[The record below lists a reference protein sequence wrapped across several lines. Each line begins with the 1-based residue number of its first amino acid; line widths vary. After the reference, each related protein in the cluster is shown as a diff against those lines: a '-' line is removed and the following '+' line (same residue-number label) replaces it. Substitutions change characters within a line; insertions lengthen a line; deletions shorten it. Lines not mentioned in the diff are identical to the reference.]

1 MILSSEHVPT
11 IAQPFIDFFMMM
23 FTPGNLAL
31 LILLGNVVK
40 RIFDKL
46 TSIAN
51 QQQDEHIKEIDKKI
65 NDILEKVDNLAEQ
78 QAKDQRE
85 NKLNDYRLEIVLGI
99 FTGKMTESEILAV
112 YGKYKDKG
120 GNSYMDRVIDT
131 YITEQRKKKGRR
143 VYDN

>member
-1 MILSSEHVPT
+1 
-11 IAQPFIDFFMMM
+11 MM

-46 TSIAN
+46 TAIAN

-65 NDILEKVDNLAEQ
+65 DDILEKVDNLTEQ

-131 YITEQRKKKGRR
+131 YITDQRKKERKKSL
-143 VYDN
+143 

>member
-1 MILSSEHVPT
+1 MI
-11 IAQPFIDFFMMM
+11 

-46 TSIAN
+46 TAIAN
-51 QQQDEHIKEIDKKI
+51 QQQDEHIREIDKKI
-65 NDILEKVDNLAEQ
+65 DDILEKVNNLTEQ
-78 QAKDQRE
+78 QVKDQCE
-85 NKLNDYRLEIVLGI
+85 NKLNDYRLEIILGI

-131 YITEQRKKKGRR
+131 YITEQRKKERKK
-143 VYDN
+143 NL

>member
-1 MILSSEHVPT
+1 
-11 IAQPFIDFFMMM
+11 MM

-46 TSIAN
+46 TAIAN

-65 NDILEKVDNLAEQ
+65 DDILEKVDNLTEQ

-99 FTGKMTESEILAV
+99 FTGKMTESEILSV

-131 YITEQRKKKGRR
+131 YITDQRKKERKKSL
-143 VYDN
+143 

>member
-1 MILSSEHVPT
+1 MI
-11 IAQPFIDFFMMM
+11 

-46 TSIAN
+46 TAIAN
-51 QQQDEHIKEIDKKI
+51 QQQDEHIKEIDKKVD
-65 NDILEKVDNLAEQ
+65 NILEKVNNLTEQ
-78 QAKDQRE
+78 QVKDQCE
-85 NKLNDYRLEIVLGI
+85 NKLNDYRLEIILGI

-120 GNSYMDRVIDT
+120 GNSYMDRVIDV
-131 YITEQRKKKGRR
+131 YITEQRKKERKK
-143 VYDN
+143 NL

>member
-1 MILSSEHVPT
+1 MI
-11 IAQPFIDFFMMM
+11 

-46 TSIAN
+46 TAIAN

-65 NDILEKVDNLAEQ
+65 DDILEKVNNLTEQ
-78 QAKDQRE
+78 QVKDQCE
-85 NKLNDYRLEIVLGI
+85 NKLNDYRLEIILGI
-99 FTGKMTESEILAV
+99 FTGKMTESEILSV

-120 GNSYMDRVIDT
+120 GNSYMDRVIDV
-131 YITEQRKKKGRR
+131 YITEQRKKERKKN
-143 VYDN
+143 YDN

>member
-1 MILSSEHVPT
+1 MDNHPT
-11 IAQPFIDFFMMM
+11 IIQPAIDFINMML
-23 FTPGNLAL
+23 TPGNLAL
-31 LILLGNVVK
+31 LILIGNITK

-46 TSIAN
+46 SAIAN

-65 NDILEKVDNLAEQ
+65 DDILEKVDKLTEQ
-78 QAKDQRE
+78 QAKDQCE

-112 YGKYKDKG
+112 YGKYKDNG

-131 YITEQRKKKGRR
+131 YITEQRKKERKK
-143 VYDN
+143 NL

>member
-1 MILSSEHVPT
+1 
-11 IAQPFIDFFMMM
+11 MML

-46 TSIAN
+46 SAIAN

-65 NDILEKVDNLAEQ
+65 DDILEKVDQLAEQ
-78 QAKDQRE
+78 QKQDQRE
-85 NKLNDYRLEIVLGI
+85 NKLNDYRLEIILGI
-99 FTGKMTESEILAV
+99 FTGRMTESEILAV

-120 GNSYMDRVIDT
+120 GNSYMDRVIDA
-131 YITEQRKKKGRR
+131 YITEQRKKERKK
-143 VYDN
+143 NL

>member
-1 MILSSEHVPT
+1 MI
-11 IAQPFIDFFMMM
+11 

-46 TSIAN
+46 TAIAN

-65 NDILEKVDNLAEQ
+65 DDILEKVNNLTEQ
-78 QAKDQRE
+78 QVKDQCE
-85 NKLNDYRLEIVLGI
+85 NKLNDYRLEIILGI

-120 GNSYMDRVIDT
+120 GNSYMDRVIDV
-131 YITEQRKKKGRR
+131 YITEQRKKERKK
-143 VYDN
+143 NL

>member
-1 MILSSEHVPT
+1 MI
-11 IAQPFIDFFMMM
+11 

-46 TSIAN
+46 TAIAN

-65 NDILEKVDNLAEQ
+65 DDILEKVDQLAEQ
-78 QAKDQRE
+78 QKQDQRE
-85 NKLNDYRLEIVLGI
+85 NKLNDYRLEIILGI
-99 FTGKMTESEILAV
+99 FTGRMTESEILTV

-131 YITEQRKKKGRR
+131 YITEQRKKERKK
-143 VYDN
+143 NL

>member
-11 IAQPFIDFFMMM
+11 IAQPFIDFFMML

-31 LILLGNVVK
+31 LILLGNVIK

-46 TSIAN
+46 SAIAN

-65 NDILEKVDNLAEQ
+65 DDILEKVDQLSEQ
-78 QAKDQRE
+78 QKQDQRE
-85 NKLNDYRLEIVLGI
+85 NKLNDYRLEIILGI
-99 FTGKMTESEILAV
+99 FTGRMTESEILAV

-120 GNSYMDRVIDT
+120 GNSYMDRVIDA
-131 YITEQRKKKGRR
+131 YITEQRKKERKK
-143 VYDN
+143 NL

>member
-1 MILSSEHVPT
+1 ML
-11 IAQPFIDFFMMM
+11 

-46 TSIAN
+46 TAIAN

-65 NDILEKVDNLAEQ
+65 DDILEKVNNLTEQ
-78 QAKDQRE
+78 QVKDQRE
-85 NKLNDYRLEIVLGI
+85 NKLNDYRLEIILGI

-120 GNSYMDRVIDT
+120 GNSYMDRVIDV
-131 YITEQRKKKGRR
+131 YITEQRKKERKK
-143 VYDN
+143 NL

>member
-1 MILSSEHVPT
+1 MI
-11 IAQPFIDFFMMM
+11 

-46 TSIAN
+46 TAIAN

-65 NDILEKVDNLAEQ
+65 DDILEKVNNLTEQ
-78 QAKDQRE
+78 QVKDQCE
-85 NKLNDYRLEIVLGI
+85 NKLNDYRLEIILGI
-99 FTGKMTESEILAV
+99 FTGKMTESEILSV

-120 GNSYMDRVIDT
+120 GNSYMDRVIDV
-131 YITEQRKKKGRR
+131 YITEQRKKERKKKL
-143 VYDN
+143 

>member
-1 MILSSEHVPT
+1 MDSHPT
-11 IAQPFIDFFMMM
+11 IIQPAIDFINMML
-23 FTPGNLAL
+23 TPGNLAL
-31 LILLGNVVK
+31 LILIGNITK

-46 TSIAN
+46 SAIAN

-65 NDILEKVDNLAEQ
+65 DDILEKVDKLTEQ
-78 QAKDQRE
+78 QAKDQCE

-131 YITEQRKKKGRR
+131 YIMEQRKKERKK
-143 VYDN
+143 NL

>member
-1 MILSSEHVPT
+1 MDSHPT
-11 IAQPFIDFFMMM
+11 IIQPAIDFINMML
-23 FTPGNLAL
+23 TPGNLAL
-31 LILLGNVVK
+31 LILIGNITK

-46 TSIAN
+46 SAIAN

-65 NDILEKVDNLAEQ
+65 DDILEKVDKLTEQ
-78 QAKDQRE
+78 QAKDQCE

-131 YITEQRKKKGRR
+131 YITEQRKKERKK
-143 VYDN
+143 NL

>member
-1 MILSSEHVPT
+1 
-11 IAQPFIDFFMMM
+11 MMM

-65 NDILEKVDNLAEQ
+65 DDILEKVDNLTQQ
-78 QAKDQRE
+78 QAKDQCE

-99 FTGKMTESEILAV
+99 FTGKMTESEILTV

-131 YITEQRKKKGRR
+131 YITEQRKKERKK
-143 VYDN
+143 NL

>member
-1 MILSSEHVPT
+1 
-11 IAQPFIDFFMMM
+11 MMM

-46 TSIAN
+46 TAIAN

-65 NDILEKVDNLAEQ
+65 DDILEKVDNLTEQ

-99 FTGKMTESEILAV
+99 FTGKMTESEILAI

-131 YITEQRKKKGRR
+131 YITEQRKKERKK
-143 VYDN
+143 NL

>member
-1 MILSSEHVPT
+1 MMI
-11 IAQPFIDFFMMM
+11 

-46 TSIAN
+46 TAIAN

-65 NDILEKVDNLAEQ
+65 DDILEKVDNLTEQ

-131 YITEQRKKKGRR
+131 YITDQRKKERKKSL
-143 VYDN
+143 

>member
-1 MILSSEHVPT
+1 MI
-11 IAQPFIDFFMMM
+11 

-46 TSIAN
+46 TAIAN

-65 NDILEKVDNLAEQ
+65 DDILEKVNNLTEQ
-78 QAKDQRE
+78 QVKDQCE
-85 NKLNDYRLEIVLGI
+85 NKLNDYRLEIILGI
-99 FTGKMTESEILAV
+99 FTGKMTESEILSV

-120 GNSYMDRVIDT
+120 GNSYMDRVIDV
-131 YITEQRKKKGRR
+131 YITEQRKKERKK
-143 VYDN
+143 NL

>member
-1 MILSSEHVPT
+1 
-11 IAQPFIDFFMMM
+11 MMM

-46 TSIAN
+46 TAIAN

-65 NDILEKVDNLAEQ
+65 DDILEKVDKLTEQ
-78 QAKDQRE
+78 QAKDQCE

-99 FTGKMTESEILAV
+99 FTGKMTESEILTV

-131 YITEQRKKKGRR
+131 YITEQRKKERKK
-143 VYDN
+143 NL

>member
-1 MILSSEHVPT
+1 
-11 IAQPFIDFFMMM
+11 MMM

-46 TSIAN
+46 TAIAN

-65 NDILEKVDNLAEQ
+65 DDILEKVDNLTKQ
-78 QAKDQRE
+78 QAKDQCE

-99 FTGKMTESEILAV
+99 FTGKMTESEILTV

-131 YITEQRKKKGRR
+131 YITEQRKKERKK
-143 VYDN
+143 NL

>member
-1 MILSSEHVPT
+1 
-11 IAQPFIDFFMMM
+11 MMM

-46 TSIAN
+46 TAIAN

-65 NDILEKVDNLAEQ
+65 DDILEKVDNLTEQ

-99 FTGKMTESEILAV
+99 FTGKMTESEILSV

-120 GNSYMDRVIDT
+120 GNSYMDRVIDV
-131 YITEQRKKKGRR
+131 YITEQRKKERKK
-143 VYDN
+143 NL

>member
-1 MILSSEHVPT
+1 MI
-11 IAQPFIDFFMMM
+11 

-46 TSIAN
+46 TAIAN

-65 NDILEKVDNLAEQ
+65 DDILEKVDKLTEQ
-78 QAKDQRE
+78 QAKDQCE

-131 YITEQRKKKGRR
+131 YITEQRKKERKK
-143 VYDN
+143 NL

>member
-1 MILSSEHVPT
+1 MI
-11 IAQPFIDFFMMM
+11 

-46 TSIAN
+46 TAIAN

-65 NDILEKVDNLAEQ
+65 DDILEKVNNLTEQ
-78 QAKDQRE
+78 QVKDQCE
-85 NKLNDYRLEIVLGI
+85 NKLNDYRLEIILGI
-99 FTGKMTESEILAV
+99 FTGKMTESEILAI

-120 GNSYMDRVIDT
+120 GNSYMDRVIDV
-131 YITEQRKKKGRR
+131 YITEQRKKERKK
-143 VYDN
+143 NL

>member
-1 MILSSEHVPT
+1 
-11 IAQPFIDFFMMM
+11 MMM

-46 TSIAN
+46 TAIAN

-65 NDILEKVDNLAEQ
+65 DDILEKVDKLTEQ
-78 QAKDQRE
+78 QAKDQCE

-99 FTGKMTESEILAV
+99 FTGKMTESEILTV
-112 YGKYKDKG
+112 YGKYKDNG

-131 YITEQRKKKGRR
+131 YITEQRKKERKKKL
-143 VYDN
+143 

>member
-1 MILSSEHVPT
+1 MI
-11 IAQPFIDFFMMM
+11 

-46 TSIAN
+46 TAIAN

-65 NDILEKVDNLAEQ
+65 DDILDKVNNLTEQ
-78 QAKDQRE
+78 QVKDQCE
-85 NKLNDYRLEIVLGI
+85 NKLNDYRLEIILGI
-99 FTGKMTESEILAV
+99 FTGKMTESEILAI

-120 GNSYMDRVIDT
+120 GNSYMDRVIDV
-131 YITEQRKKKGRR
+131 YITEQRKKERKK
-143 VYDN
+143 NL

>member
-1 MILSSEHVPT
+1 MI
-11 IAQPFIDFFMMM
+11 

-46 TSIAN
+46 TAIAN
-51 QQQDEHIKEIDKKI
+51 QQQDEHIKEIDKKVD
-65 NDILEKVDNLAEQ
+65 NILEKVNNLTEQ
-78 QAKDQRE
+78 QVKDQCE
-85 NKLNDYRLEIVLGI
+85 NKLNDYRLEIILGI

-120 GNSYMDRVIDT
+120 GNSYMDRVIDI
-131 YITEQRKKKGRR
+131 YITEQRKKERKK
-143 VYDN
+143 NL